1 VKPLNKHS
9 SKQLLQ
15 RIDNAA
21 NGELRS
27 ITVIGPT
34 TMQLRLSVQ
43 DTGRGYDW
51 IDILFEIDGLGDAR
65 LLDDAKLPFV
75 DMGEGISLLFEGE
88 KVGMG
93 VGSYDSIAA
102 LCDSVLYVV
111 GSGVKFAEADF
122 SG

>member
-1 VKPLNKHS
+1 MKPLNKHS

-21 NGELRS
+21 NGEIRS

-43 DTGRGYDW
+43 DAGRGYDW
-51 IDILFEIDGLGDAR
+51 IDIILEIDGLGDAR
-65 LLDDAKLPFV
+65 LLDDAKLPYI
-75 DMGEGISLLFEGE
+75 DMGEGITLLFEGE
-88 KVGMG
+88 QIGVGI
-93 VGSYDSIAA
+93 GSYDTIAG
-102 LCDSVLYVV
+102 LSDSVLYMV
-111 GSGVKFAEADF
+111 GSGIKYAEADF